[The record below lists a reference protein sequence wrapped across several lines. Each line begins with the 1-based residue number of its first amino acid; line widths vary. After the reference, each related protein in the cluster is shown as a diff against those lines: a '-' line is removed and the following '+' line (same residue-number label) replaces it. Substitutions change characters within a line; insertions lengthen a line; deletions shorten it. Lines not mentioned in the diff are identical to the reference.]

1 MKKKSLSLAIFAVIL
16 IIGTLISVLLPMAE
30 ERNIDI
36 VPSHNTTYEIQVG
49 YDRENKVPITETHT
63 ATTVKVTDLFEV
75 KRLIAYNYYPN
86 EYAEISSNAI
96 SNEHN
101 GEALA
106 SKGTLRYVITNIEG
120 INPANGTWEEDLAP
134 YAEYIGDDERLHLT
148 MYLPPMLSACNVFV
162 RVQHE
167 ASMGTL
173 TGFDSVKYAT
183 TDQELAYDETVVH
196 ADGTEGIFLDIP
208 LIVSNRAWSEN
219 PIQNGCIVTIHYEA
233 EEGKQVGFV
242 GTPII
247 GLDEDVRSI
256 VGSGNNFKL
265 ITGLLA
271 LITFFI
277 FVFVCILKRATA
289 FVPQLVFAVGI
300 MTFVYASMSLV
311 GATTSPYLWLA
322 VRSAAVGIFLLG
334 ASFTLPKFFAKIPV
348 KYITAVLSLAYT
360 GLAFSVPLVNIAN
373 AEAITLAYQIIGV
386 MTNLVII
393 GFSVMEILRGKRFDL
408 CINNAL
414 SVVFAGYAIF
424 SFYESTNVL
433 YSPFMWLS
441 LMMLGVILVIGFRE
455 FILSESR
462 NRQLTAN
469 LAAEVELQTR
479 NMRAIIDERERIL
492 QFVSHDMKKP
502 LSSARTYL
510 SILRQREK
518 NEEQLKTIDIIEAKV
533 TDLHENLSTVS
544 DYAKRKY
551 IAETPVTVA
560 VDEILKTVYTEL
572 SPDTEA
578 NGIVMEFSAK
588 RSCAFAKP
596 DALKSVLQN
605 LVLNAIEHADCSK
618 IWLGAYRKFDK
629 CVITVSD
636 NGKGFGDKD
645 VFRPY
650 YSGNEGEENIGLG
663 LYICKS
669 HIEAMN
675 GSLTYEYSDHKLIFT
690 IILPIA

>member
-1 MKKKSLSLAIFAVIL
+1 MKKKSLSLVIFAIVL
-16 IIGTLISVLLPMAE
+16 IVGTLVSVLLPMAE
-30 ERNIDI
+30 ERSIDI
-36 VPSHNTTYEIQVG
+36 APSHDTTYEIQVG
-49 YDRENKVPITETHT
+49 YDRENKVAIMETHT

-75 KRLIAYNYYPN
+75 KRLTAYNYYPN

-106 SKGTLRYVITNIEG
+106 SKGTFRYVITNIEG

-247 GLDEDVRSI
+247 GIDEDVRAI
-256 VGSGNNFKL
+256 LDGGSNFKL

-289 FVPQLVFAVGI
+289 FVPQLVFAAGI
-300 MTFVYASMSLV
+300 ITFVYASMSLV
-311 GATTSPYLWLA
+311 GATNSPYLWLA
-322 VRSAAVGIFLLG
+322 VRSAAVGIFLIG
-334 ASFTLPKFFAKIPV
+334 AGFTLPKFFAKIPV
-348 KYITAVLSLAYT
+348 KYTAIVLSLVYM
-360 GLAFSVPLVNIAN
+360 GLVFSVPLVNIAN
-373 AEAITLAYQIIGV
+373 AEAITLAYQMIGV
-386 MTNLVII
+386 ITSLVIL
-393 GFSVMEILRGKRFDL
+393 GFSIIEILRGNRFDL

-414 SVVFAGYAIF
+414 SVVLAGYAMF

-433 YSPFMWLS
+433 YSPFLWLS

-455 FILSESR
+455 FILSERR

-479 NMRAIIDERERIL
+479 NMRSIIDERERIL

-510 SILRQREK
+510 AILRQREES
-518 NEEQLKTIDIIEAKV
+518 EEQLKTIDIIEAKV
-533 TDLHENLSTVS
+533 TDLHENLSTVA

-551 IAETPVTVA
+551 IAETPATIV
-560 VDEILKTVYTEL
+560 VDEILNTVFTEL
-572 SPDTEA
+572 SPDAEA
-578 NGIVMEFSAK
+578 NGIVMEISAK
-588 RSCAFAKP
+588 HSVAFAKH

-618 IWLGAYRKFDK
+618 IWLRAYRKFDK

-636 NGKGFGDKD
+636 DGKGFGNKD